1 MDPKTLEIL
10 MEETRKEQE
19 REARSKAYCK
29 VRDKDDCKFKKHI
42 EVPMDFDEVN
52 YEDDDSG
59 IMLMAAGIAEA
70 FDVNV
75 AGAIMG
81 AAILS
86 GD

>member
-1 MDPKTLEIL
+1 MKWE
-10 MEETRKEQE
+10 M
-19 REARSKAYCK
+19 
-29 VRDKDDCKFKKHI
+29 DKDRLKMLMDYTRENQLKFPLKTTCTIHEDEDIKI
-42 EVPMDFDEVN
+42 PMDFDEVT
-52 YEDDDSG
+52 YRDDDDA
-59 IMLMAAGIAEA
+59 ILIMAAGIAAA